1 MSPRGYHL
9 EAIFA
14 SHFDQS
20 HPRSCDECP
29 CSKCNGSPSRFSSEF
44 LDEIIRYRWIYIAA
58 LLQVHTQGAQVWI
71 TQFYLQNKLHH
82 TCFYCVSM
90 HKTLLPFFSHVLCET
105 VKCLNKLRRH

>member
-20 HPRSCDECP
+20 HPRSCDECR

-58 LLQVHTQGAQVWI
+58 LLQVTLKALRYGSHS
-71 TQFYLQNKLHH
+71 F
-82 TCFYCVSM
+82 TC
-90 HKTLLPFFSHVLCET
+90 KTNYTIPASIA
-105 VKCLNKLRRH
+105 